1 MSTEI
6 AAAEPRPSGAARR
19 RLKALIRKETRQLVR
34 DKSNLLVG
42 IVLPLLLILI
52 FGYGL
57 SFDVKHVPIAIVMED
72 PSPAANDI
80 VSGLYLSPY
89 FTPTPV
95 PSFQSARDLMLARK
109 VDGILTLPSDL
120 SRKLAAGDAHVQLI
134 VNGIDANRARVILGF
149 AQAAITQ
156 SLAGESA
163 TRPPLSIE
171 ARLWFNEANDSSYF
185 LVPGLIVLIMTLIG
199 AFLTALVVA
208 REWERGTLEALFV
221 TPVRS
226 VEILI
231 SKLIP
236 YFVVG
241 MLGLLLC
248 LVAAKFL
255 FQVPIRGSLTL
266 ILLASTLYL
275 LVALG
280 MGLLISSTTKNQFL
294 ASQIALIAS
303 FMPALILSG
312 FLFDLRSLPPFVR
325 GLSRVLPAT
334 YYVELLQTLFLAGN
348 SAGIVLRDC
357 AVLALDAVLLLA
369 AARHVTRKSLD

>member
-1 MSTEI
+1 MS
-6 AAAEPRPSGAARR
+6 AEVASEARPRGQSRR

-72 PSPAANDI
+72 ASPAANDI

-95 PSFQSARDLMLARK
+95 PSFQVARDLMLARK
-109 VDGILTLPSDL
+109 VDGIVTLPSDL

-156 SLAGESA
+156 SLAGASGA
-163 TRPPLSIE
+163 RPLLSIE

-231 SKLIP
+231 SKLVP

-248 LVAAKFL
+248 LVAAKVL
-255 FQVPIRGSLTL
+255 FHVPIRGSLTL
-266 ILLASTLYL
+266 ILIASTLYL

-280 MGLLISSTTKNQFL
+280 MGLLISSVTKNQFL